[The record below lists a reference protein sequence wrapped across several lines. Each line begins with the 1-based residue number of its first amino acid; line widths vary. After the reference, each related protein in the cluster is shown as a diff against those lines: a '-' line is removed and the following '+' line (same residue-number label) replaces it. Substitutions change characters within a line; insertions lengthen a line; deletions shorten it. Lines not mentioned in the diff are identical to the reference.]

1 MPYTLVVLDASAAL
15 ALVLAENE
23 GAEIE
28 EIISGTISI
37 NGQIFVPG
45 LFWYEL
51 GNGLLMA
58 ERKNR
63 ISPQTNSAAVSSFAR
78 LPIVTHQGGETDYS
92 IHHRIIGLARDNGLT
107 YYDASYLEL
116 AMRYEA
122 PLKSF
127 DTHLVKLKA
136 SFALIL

>member
-1 MPYTLVVLDASAAL
+1 MPHSLIVLDASAAL
-15 ALVLAENE
+15 ALILAEDE
-23 GAEIE
+23 GTEVE
-28 EIISGTISI
+28 EILNATISI

-51 GNGLLMA
+51 GNALLTA

-63 ISPQTNSAAVSSFAR
+63 IDRPSNTTAISGFAR
-78 LPIVTHQGGETDYS
+78 LPIVTHQESDFA
-92 IHHRIIGLARDNGLT
+92 IHNRIMGLARETGLT

-127 DTHLVKLKA
+127 DTHIINLKA
-136 SFALIL
+136 SFALII